1 MIVRRRG
8 DDMRA
13 QPHWRPSTAV
23 VTAPTYADTKFE
35 PEPDDHREEAAGELV
50 LEERSDAPR
59 RSRMPIAI
67 AVLVLV
73 AVIAGQQRARSA
85 PAANALPATPHAW
98 VDSWTAASVDNPD
111 HVCKQLFSPALAAAL
126 GADTGHSCASYY
138 RSIRTTPFPIERILQ
153 DGPTATVEAHR
164 VGGPSKSGYL
174 TIVLSHIRSGWQA
187 VDIVPGAR
195 VRPLSI
201 GIAGPH

>member
-35 PEPDDHREEAAGELV
+35 PELDDHREEAAGELV

-126 GADTGHSCASYY
+126 GGRHWSQLHLVLPLHTHHPVTHRADPAG
-138 RSIRTTPFPIERILQ
+138 
-153 DGPTATVEAHR
+153 
-164 VGGPSKSGYL
+164 
-174 TIVLSHIRSGWQA
+174 
-187 VDIVPGAR
+187 
-195 VRPLSI
+195 RPDR
-201 GIAGPH
+201 HH

>member
-23 VTAPTYADTKFE
+23 VTSPTYADTK
-35 PEPDDHREEAAGELV
+35 PQPQSDDHREDAAGELV
-50 LEERSDAPR
+50 LEERGAAPR

-67 AVLVLV
+67 AALVLV

-98 VDSWTAASVDNPD
+98 VDSWAAASVDKPER
-111 HVCKQLFSPALAAAL
+111 VCQQLVSPALAVAL
-126 GADTGHSCASYY
+126 RTDTGHSCTSYY
-138 RSIRTTPFPIERILQ
+138 RPIRTTPLHIERILQ
-153 DGPTATVEAHR
+153 DGPTATVEAHGL
-164 VGGPSKSGYL
+164 GGPSKSGYL

-187 VDIVPGAR
+187 VDIVG
-195 VRPLSI
+195 
-201 GIAGPH
+201 GPTSHR

>member
-23 VTAPTYADTKFE
+23 VTSPTYADTK
-35 PEPDDHREEAAGELV
+35 PQPQSDDHREDAAGELV
-50 LEERSDAPR
+50 LEERGAAPR

-67 AVLVLV
+67 AALVFV

-98 VDSWTAASVDNPD
+98 VDSWTAASVDNPER
-111 HVCKQLFSPALAAAL
+111 VCQQLVSPALAVAL
-126 GADTGHSCASYY
+126 RTDTGHSCTSYY
-138 RSIRTTPFPIERILQ
+138 HPIRTTPLHIERILQ
-153 DGPTATVEAHR
+153 DGPTATVEAQG

-187 VDIVPGAR
+187 VDIV
-195 VRPLSI
+195 
-201 GIAGPH
+201 AGPTSHR

>member
-23 VTAPTYADTKFE
+23 VTAPTYADRKFE
-35 PEPDDHREEAAGELV
+35 PEIDDDREDAAGDFV
-50 LEERSDAPR
+50 LEERGDAPR

-67 AVLVLV
+67 AALVLV
-73 AVIAGQQRARSA
+73 AVVAGQQRARSA

-98 VDSWTAASVDNPD
+98 VNSWTAASVDNPD
-111 HVCKQLFSPALAAAL
+111 HVCKELFSSALAAAFR
-126 GADTGHSCASYY
+126 ADTGHSCTSYD
-138 RSIRTTPFPIERILQ
+138 RSIRTTPLHIERILQ

-164 VGGPSKSGYL
+164 VGGPSKSGYW

-187 VDIVPGAR
+187 VDIVP
-195 VRPLSI
+195 RPTSD
-201 GIAGPH
+201 H

>member
-13 QPHWRPSTAV
+13 QPHWRPSTAG
-23 VTAPTYADTKFE
+23 VTAPVYADTKFD
-35 PEPDDHREEAAGELV
+35 PEPDDRREDGAGELV

-59 RSRMPIAI
+59 RSRMPTAI
-67 AVLVLV
+67 AALVLV

-85 PAANALPATPHAW
+85 PPAATALPATPHAW
-98 VDSWTAASVDNPD
+98 VDSWMAASVDNPER
-111 HVCKQLFSPALAAAL
+111 VCKQLFSPAHAAAL
-126 GADTGHSCASYY
+126 GADTGHSCTAYD
-138 RSIRTTPFPIERILQ
+138 RSIHTTPLHIERILQ

-164 VGGPSKSGYL
+164 LGGPSKSGNL

-187 VDIVPGAR
+187 VDIV
-195 VRPLSI
+195 
-201 GIAGPH
+201 AGPTSHR